1 MAKDNFKE
9 ERVYLSVWVCRYE
22 SSWWSRHDFNW
33 NHEPKTQQTKSRYFF
48 KSRRLSLSGIHPPA
62 KLYYEMVPS
71 TVGQVFTCIKQW
83 RLFLTQTTSTIYVSM
98 FICTCVSICHEDLE
112 TRGQGEVLGQVTLST
127 VLHVYVCRVSSL
139 DLELIK
145 IG

>member
-1 MAKDNFKE
+1 
-9 ERVYLSVWVCRYE
+9 
-22 SSWWSRHDFNW
+22 
-33 NHEPKTQQTKSRYFF
+33 
-48 KSRRLSLSGIHPPA
+48 
-62 KLYYEMVPS
+62 MVPS

-112 TRGQGEVLGQVTLST
+112 ARGQGEVLRQVTLST

-145 IG
+145 IGQTSWLASSMQSPTSDPFVFIPYCQSYKHMALLGFFLCGVRNLNSTSATKTSSPVQSWPK